1 MTSQINDDLRVSW
14 RESGDASSPALVLL
28 HAFPV
33 SSEMWDAQL
42 AHFGKRFHVL
52 APDAR
57 GFGDTSPFSEAPSV
71 EQLARDLAVWLDH
84 LEIKRAIIG
93 GCSLG
98 GYTALEF
105 ARQFPNRLRGLI
117 LCDTRAD
124 ADSPEIKAARDQ
136 MIAFAHENDSSA
148 VANRMLPKL
157 LCDQTRVNKP
167 EVVERVRD
175 MASGLSGEH
184 AAQMIMA
191 LRERRDSTSVLSS
204 IRVPTLV
211 IGGDEDAVSPPDVMA
226 QMAGAIEKA
235 KHVVVASAGHLSSL
249 EQPQEWSREVEEWLI
264 ESRL

>member
-1 MTSQINDDLRVSW
+1 MTTQINDDLRVSW

-28 HAFPV
+28 HAFPI

-42 AHFGKRFHVL
+42 AHLGKRFHVL

-57 GFGDTSPFSEAPSV
+57 GFGDTSPFSGAPLV
-71 EQLARDLAVWLDH
+71 EQLARDLAAWLDH
-84 LEIKRAIIG
+84 LEVERAIVG

-124 ADSPEIKAARDQ
+124 ADSLEAKVARDQ
-136 MIAFAHENDSSA
+136 MIAFVRENDGLA

-167 EVVERVRD
+167 EVVEEVRE

-211 IGGDEDAVSPPDVMA
+211 IGGEEDAVSPPDVMA
-226 QMAGAIEKA
+226 QMAEAIENA
-235 KHVVVASAGHLSSL
+235 KHVVVADAGHLSSL
-249 EQPQEWSREVEEWLI
+249 EQPQKWNKEVEEWLNR
-264 ESRL
+264 SGL